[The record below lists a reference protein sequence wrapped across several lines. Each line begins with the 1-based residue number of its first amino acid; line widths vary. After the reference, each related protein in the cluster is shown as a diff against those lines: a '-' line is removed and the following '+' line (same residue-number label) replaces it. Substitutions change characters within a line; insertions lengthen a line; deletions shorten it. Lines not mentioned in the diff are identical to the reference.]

1 MALVLEEASR
11 EEIRLR
17 MMIDGPTKSGKSMTM
32 LRMLEEI
39 AGPEQ
44 YGVIESEFGRIKLY
58 VGDVNPDG
66 GTFRKFKLVQ
76 LNGNHE
82 PGTYGEALQM
92 LEDAGCV
99 AIGIDS
105 MSHEWK
111 AILAMVDR
119 IKEQGGAGSK
129 NIQPWGKATPTH
141 EAFLARI
148 MRSPAH
154 IIGTARAKMAYEI
167 EKNAEGKNEVKRL
180 GLAKIARDDNEYEFD
195 IILSMDER
203 HYGRVT
209 GARAQVLD
217 GMVIDR
223 PGAEL
228 ARTIMKWLRDG
239 AKSFAD
245 VQRDQAI
252 QVRARCVELAEKI
265 AQATPISAEAE
276 AFLAKASAHLAGL
289 SDDAAGLLKLN
300 RTIELW
306 TTKLNGLTAPPT

>member
-39 AGPEQ
+39 AGLDP

-66 GTFRKFKLVQ
+66 GVFRKFKLVQ

-82 PGTYGEALQM
+82 PSTYGEALQL

-119 IKEQGGAGSK
+119 LKDAGGNGSK

-154 IIGTARAKMAYEI
+154 IIGTARAKMAYEV
-167 EKNAEGKNEVKRL
+167 EKNADGKTEVKRL
-180 GLAKIARDDNEYEFD
+180 GLAKIAREDNEYEFD
-195 IILSMDER
+195 IILSMDDR

-228 ARTIMKWLRDG
+228 ARTIMKWLKEG
-239 AKSFAD
+239 ARSFAE
-245 VQRDQAI
+245 VQRDEA
-252 QVRARCVELAEKI
+252 VRTRARCVELAEKI

-276 AFLAKASAHLAGL
+276 AFLAKASTHLTTIA
-289 SDDAAGLLKLN
+289 DDAAGVLKLA

-306 TTKLNGLTAPPT
+306 TIKLAGLTAPPT